1 MTDEIKPGDELY
13 YVPSGNRNG
22 NPSWITVQKVGRKW
36 ITLPYRM
43 RCDKETLVVDGG
55 DYQSPGR
62 CYRSAEEYYES
73 KHLSLIQNSLQEWFE
88 WLRGN
93 VRTLTAEQCQ
103 QIAAIAGIELPEREL
118 VTPEV
123 P

>member
-1 MTDEIKPGDELY
+1 MTDEIKPGDKLY

-22 NPSWITVQKVGRKW
+22 KPSWVTVQKVGRKW

-43 RCDKETLVVDGG
+43 RCDKETLIVDGG

-73 KHLSLIQNSLQEWFE
+73 KHLSRIQYALQKWF
-88 WLRGN
+88 GN
-93 VRTLTAEQCQ
+93 YWQAGSLTADQCV
-103 QIAAIAGIELPEREL
+103 QIAAIASIQLPEREL
-118 VTPEV
+118 VSAD
-123 P
+123 